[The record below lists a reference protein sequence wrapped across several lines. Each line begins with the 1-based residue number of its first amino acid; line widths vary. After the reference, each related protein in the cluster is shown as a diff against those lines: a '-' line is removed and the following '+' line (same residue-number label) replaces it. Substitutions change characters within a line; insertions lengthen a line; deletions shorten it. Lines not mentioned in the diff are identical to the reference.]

1 MTHDDHTD
9 PAEDEDFVAASGY
22 IEIGN
27 EFAGV
32 RIRKVMTRNGARLE
46 VTATRRELTVLLDPT
61 VLEALTWQTPE
72 SLSLM
77 LETPLEP
84 LRRRR

>member
-1 MTHDDHTD
+1 V
-9 PAEDEDFVAASGY
+9 PPDETEPLDGDELVAASEY
-22 IEIGN
+22 LEVAN

-32 RIRKVMTRNGARLE
+32 RVRKVTTRNGARLE
-46 VTATRRELTVLLDPT
+46 ITATRRELTVYLDPT

-72 SLSLM
+72 SLSLL

-84 LRRRR
+84 LRRRS

>member
-1 MTHDDHTD
+1 VPADGTEPLRDD
-9 PAEDEDFVAASGY
+9 ELVAASDY
-22 IEIGN
+22 LEIAN

-32 RIRKVMTRNGARLE
+32 CVRKVMTRNGARLE
-46 VTATRRELTVLLDPT
+46 ITATRRELTVHLDPI

-72 SLSLM
+72 SLSLL

-84 LRRRR
+84 LRRRP